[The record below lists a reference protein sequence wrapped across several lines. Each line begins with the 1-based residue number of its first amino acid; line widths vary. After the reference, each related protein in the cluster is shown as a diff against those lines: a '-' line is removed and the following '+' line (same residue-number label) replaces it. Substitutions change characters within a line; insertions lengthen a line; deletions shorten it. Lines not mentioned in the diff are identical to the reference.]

1 MEKVLMLKN
10 EIELLLQ
17 DYREKSAQV
26 KEKEAF
32 VETKK
37 NSLSEKASI
46 EKQKIKVQFEDLK
59 KDIQEMWYKVKE
71 QCRKAKLSFNVDEF
85 KSEHLKVNEEDPL
98 STINTMFERF
108 ESEMQGIQSAYDVTP
123 MTAFNA
129 NGLIYLIQRYLSS
142 DLNDIEKA
150 YWGDERNDPEAARAL
165 DEIREIENLLADII
179 DQIFVAYAE
188 LKEEVDNINNNVVEV
203 EGQIYRPTRVFASRL
218 KLVLGTYRHIKQ
230 TIKFNLEDTPLEL
243 EELPIY
249 ADEPYE
255 LIFGDGETNEA
266 MMFVIDNKE
275 IRESFTDFMRQR
287 IKDIYPEDALE
298 IVEDLF
304 DLDVSEESNVIAYN
318 IAHSESP
325 TKLSF
330 ALLSSVEELDKNLLK
345 GQAFIVLIVN
355 QEDSEKYKESITY
368 TFNVSMLEDKFK
380 IIDSSDNE
388 IKTR

>member
-46 EKQKIKVQFEDLK
+46 EKQKIKVQFEDLR

-150 YWGDERNDPEAARAL
+150 YWDDERNDPEAAKAL

-203 EGQIYRPTRVFASRL
+203 EGPIYRPTRVFASRL

-266 MMFVIDNKE
+266 MMFVIDNEE

-318 IAHSESP
+318 VAHSESP

-330 ALLSSVEELDKNLLK
+330 AILSSIEELDKNLLK

>member
-98 STINTMFERF
+98 STINSMLERF

-150 YWGDERNDPEAARAL
+150 YWGDERNDPDAAKAL

-188 LKEEVDNINNNVVEV
+188 LKEEVDNINDNIIEV
-203 EGQIYRPTRVFASRL
+203 EGPIYRPTRVFANRL

-266 MMFVIDNKE
+266 MMFVIDNEE

-287 IKDIYPEDALE
+287 IKDVYPEDALE

-380 IIDSSDNE
+380 ITDSSDNE

>member
-266 MMFVIDNKE
+266 MMFVIDNEE

-287 IKDIYPEDALE
+287 IKDVYPEDALE

>member
-1 MEKVLMLKN
+1 MEKVLMLQN

-46 EKQKIKVQFEDLK
+46 EKQKIKVQFEDLR

-150 YWGDERNDPEAARAL
+150 YWGDERNDPDAARAL

-203 EGQIYRPTRVFASRL
+203 EGPVYRPTRVFASRL

-243 EELPIY
+243 EELSIY

-266 MMFVIDNKE
+266 MMFVIDNEE

-330 ALLSSVEELDKNLLK
+330 ALLSSIEELDKNLLK

-355 QEDSEKYKESITY
+355 QEDSEKYKESITH